1 MNAEDAEAEDDT
13 TGDESAQPTDPENN
27 LASAGNEED
36 QADANYDNTE
46 YSAQEAEL
54 ATPAISLRS
63 EFSESV
69 NPHHHTEEDE
79 ENAENWEL
87 DDGYAD
93 WEETIDGDE
102 LDIALVGEPDSVS
115 SGSSTLSG
123 KTASITS
130 KRSFD
135 EVDPTIGQSSLQS

>member
-79 ENAENWEL
+79 ENAENW
-87 DDGYAD
+87 
-93 WEETIDGDE
+93 
-102 LDIALVGEPDSVS
+102 AL
-115 SGSSTLSG
+115 
-123 KTASITS
+123 
-130 KRSFD
+130 D

>member
-13 TGDESAQPTDPENN
+13 TGDDGDESAQPTDPEDN
-27 LASAGNEED
+27 LASVGNEED
-36 QADANYDNTE
+36 QADANHDNTE

-63 EFSESV
+63 EFSKSV

-87 DDGYAD
+87 DDGFAD
-93 WEETIDGDE
+93 WEVEETIDGDE
-102 LDIALVGEPDSVS
+102 LDIALVGEPDSACVI
-115 SGSSTLSG
+115 GLSG
-123 KTASITS
+123 KTAST
-130 KRSFD
+130 RR
-135 EVDPTIGQSSLQS
+135 